1 MVDSDITRRESL
13 SMLGA
18 AGIAGLAGCSGLAG
32 GGETGYPSETITI
45 QIPFPQGGDT
55 DLQSRLMVEFL
66 QDELPVD
73 IVATN
78 KSEAAG
84 AVLNTEMINDV
95 EPDGHT
101 LGSFFYPLITTF
113 PQVLDDFD
121 YDPSKLTY
129 LAQFNQVPFVIM
141 TGFDSEYETFDDF
154 LDDAEEGGP
163 LSMAVTG
170 PVAPVAIPVL
180 QLRDQLGFELDPV
193 FVGGGDNL
201 ATEAQAG
208 RVDVAANV
216 FSTTASNYA
225 EQRTKPLAILW
236 EKDDELVS
244 FYENNLDITIED
256 HMFITEYSDRL
267 DNPPLLTSMNGL
279 MGPPDLPS
287 DVQSTIEDAALEV
300 MTGDTGWREEMINL
314 GAFPQPGD
322 GDQVNQRF
330 EEFSS
335 QIQPYIPQ
343 LRDFAAEYS

>member
-1 MVDSDITRRESL
+1 
-13 SMLGA
+13 
-18 AGIAGLAGCSGLAG
+18 
-32 GGETGYPSETITI
+32 
-45 QIPFPQGGDT
+45 
-55 DLQSRLMVEFL
+55 MVEFL

-73 IVATN
+73 VVATN

-84 AVLNTEMINDV
+84 AVMYTDMIEDV

-113 PQVLDDFD
+113 PQVLDAFD
-121 YDPSKLTY
+121 YDPSELTY

-141 TGFDSEYETFDDF
+141 TGYDSEYETFGDF
-154 LDDAEEGGP
+154 LDDAEGGGSI
-163 LSMAVTG
+163 SMAVTG
-170 PVAPVAIPVL
+170 PVAPVDIPVL

-216 FSTTASNYA
+216 FSTTASNFA
-225 EQRTKPLAILW
+225 QQRTRPLAILW
-236 EKDDELVS
+236 EKDEELIS
-244 FYENNLDITIED
+244 FYEDNLDITLED
-256 HMFITEYSDRL
+256 HMFITEYEDRL
-267 DNPPLLTSMNGL
+267 ENPPLLTSMNGL

-287 DVQSTIEDAALEV
+287 EVRTTIEDAAVEV
-300 MTGDTGWREEMINL
+300 MTGDSGWREEMVNL

-330 EEFSS
+330 DEYRS

-343 LRDFAAEYS
+343 LRDFAQEYS